1 MSILTPLNFK
11 VAGICV
17 VLSIILAFAW
27 AGTPGSMNVF
37 ATPPVSKQQ
46 EPSNQDRVLRHVV
59 MFKFTD
65 GAPEEK
71 VREIEKRFAA
81 LPLQIDAICDFEW
94 GTDVSVE
101 NLQQGFTHCF
111 VVTFQSEEDLATYLP
126 HPQHLKFVELIR
138 PHVDQVLVLDYWTR

>member
-1 MSILTPLNFK
+1 MSIHTPLNFK

-17 VLSIILAFAW
+17 VLLTTLTLAWMGEQA
-27 AGTPGSMNVF
+27 TMNVF

-65 GAPEEK
+65 GTPEEK

-81 LPLQIDAICDFEW
+81 LPLQIETICDFEW

-111 VVTFQSEEDLATYLP
+111 VVTFRSEEDRATYLP
-126 HPQHLKFVELIR
+126 HPQHLKFVELVK
-138 PHVDQVLVLDYWTR
+138 PHVDKVLVLDYWTR